1 MAEAVEQEQF
11 DAWFLNGL
19 LGIGGNEMKKLL
31 VLFAFTSLAFAQSGT
46 IGTGTSISVR
56 TTEKISVKKSDGR
69 IFAGIVDMDVRDANN
84 NVAIPR
90 GSQVELTVKQ
100 LAKNNLV
107 LDLESVTVGGKRFG
121 ISADDAAMGNE
132 QKDGIGKNKRTAE
145 YIGGGAVLGT
155 IIGAIAGGKKGA
167 AIGAAAGAGAGA
179 GAQVLTRGKKV
190 DVPKES
196 LLTFRLDKSLRMG
209 VAGNRITRNGRLYR
223 QATQ

>member
-1 MAEAVEQEQF
+1 MR
-11 DAWFLNGL
+11 
-19 LGIGGNEMKKLL
+19 KLL
-31 VLFAFTSLAFAQSGT
+31 VFLAFTSLAFAQSGT
-46 IGTGTSISVR
+46 IGSGTNISVR
-56 TTEKISVKKSDGR
+56 TSEKINVKKSDGR
-69 IFAGIVDMDVRDANN
+69 IFAGIVDLDVRDANN

-90 GSQVELTVKQ
+90 GSQVELTVKK
-100 LAKNNLV
+100 LAKNDLV
-107 LDLESVTVGGKRFG
+107 LDLESVTVGGQRYAV
-121 ISADDAAMGNE
+121 SADDAAMGDE

-209 VAGNRITRNGRLYR
+209 VADNRITRNGRRYR